1 MIISASLIKKALPYL
16 IIIALGVSIYAG
28 FRYYSGRIENL
39 TRENTQLQTQNA
51 EVNNNLN
58 TLKNLYNISLKQVE
72 ELQNQQKE
80 SLGYVAE
87 LRQALNSMDLK
98 KAYEED
104 ADKLLKTINDY
115 EKCYAIN
122 TIKNPSMKCYKDKQ

>member
-1 MIISASLIKKALPYL
+1 MVATLSIIKKIWPYL
-16 IIIALGVSIYAG
+16 LIAALGLAIFFG
-28 FRYYSGRIENL
+28 FRYYSGKIEEL
-39 TRENTQLQTQNA
+39 TRQNTILETQNA

-87 LRQALNSMDLK
+87 LRQALNEMDLK
-98 KAYEED
+98 KAYDED

-122 TIKNPSMKCYKDKQ
+122 TIKDPSLKCYKEK